1 MESLRTKKKMKM
13 EEKEQS
19 KRYIGF
25 NRLTLTWRPSHLWST
40 WTGDWNRF
48 DIGIKWVNEA
58 AGTKRTKM
66 SFLFSRSVLSQYR
79 SKKLEKGPNWKAF
92 MSLASI
98 SELRLELESLHR
110 LSFGSAQWP
119 SWFHL
124 RSVFL
129 LLIFIHAWDLG
140 ATDKKRYELQCN

>member
-1 MESLRTKKKMKM
+1 MKM
-13 EEKEQS
+13 EQKEQS

-25 NRLTLTWRPSHLWST
+25 NRLTLTWSPSHLWST

-48 DIGIKWVNEA
+48 DIGIEWVNEA
-58 AGTKRTKM
+58 ARRKMRRTKM

-79 SKKLEKGPNWKAF
+79 SKKLEKGTNWKAF
-92 MSLASI
+92 MSLASF

-110 LSFGSAQWP
+110 LSFGSVQWP

-124 RSVFL
+124 CHWVFSSYG
-129 LLIFIHAWDLG
+129 FVPSHAWHFTGRKVKVWL
-140 ATDKKRYELQCN
+140 TN